1 MESWGNIGNDS
12 FAKIWVARS
21 QEEAPARLDVSLA
34 SKNDPIGNGS
44 QAKTSEP
51 APGDESTGS
60 EAFWVFNKP
69 SWRPLLNVSMT
80 SFKNRTSY
88 FVSYFV
94 DQREDWRPW
103 MCNTW
108 RTQVPTWHS
117 NIMYQTHPH
126 TFWSKTADTNNL
138 NRYVVCSGQADMS
151 SINTLEKPK
160 RQIKLY
166 VSQCKPYRNNP
177 LEFRS

>member
-1 MESWGNIGNDS
+1 MSCPL
-12 FAKIWVARS
+12 ARGGPCPS
-21 QEEAPARLDVSLA
+21 RCILGLEEWPHRQWQSGKNLRTSPRWRIYRLRSILSVQQTFLETAVECVD
-34 SKNDPIGNGS
+34 
-44 QAKTSEP
+44 
-51 APGDESTGS
+51 
-60 EAFWVFNKP
+60 
-69 SWRPLLNVSMT
+69 
-80 SFKNRTSY
+80 RTSY

-126 TFWSKTADTNNL
+126 TFWSKTADTNSL
-138 NRYVVCSGQADMS
+138 NRYVACSGQADMS